1 MTLLA
6 FAAEHRPVA
15 PLLLSTGRAAI
26 NRHLPAARPTAGGL
40 KTRDHE
46 KYGGG
51 KRRTG
56 KRGTKSRGGKG
67 RTGKHGTKSQGWK
80 SQDWKTRDQIAGVEK
95 AELEN
100 AGPNFQGGKRTTT
113 VY

>member
-1 MTLLA
+1 MPALTA
-6 FAAEHRPVA
+6 QDRIA
-15 PLLLSTGRAAI
+15 SSQRAAGTLKT
-26 NRHLPAARPTAGGL
+26 RDW

-51 KRRTG
+51 IRRTG
-56 KRGTKSRGGKG
+56 KRGTKS
-67 RTGKHGTKSQGWK
+67 QGWK
-80 SQDWKTRDQIAGVEK
+80 RRDWKTRDQIAWVKFTG
-95 AELEN
+95 LEN